1 MGGGLSAYATSAGR
15 GCASRAVRL
24 NRRWSAGAGVRR
36 CGCRRGPGWDE
47 AEAAAGTADGRPL
60 AVRPRRL
67 RQGPQ
72 EAARGVN
79 ALGAQPGLRGPEA
92 GGTGAPASR

>member
-24 NRRWSAGAGVRR
+24 NRRWSAGAGVRVR
-36 CGCRRGPGWDE
+36 ACCRGRVWDE
-47 AEAAAGTADGRPL
+47 AVAADRIADGRLL
-60 AVRPRRL
+60 AVRPRRQ

-72 EAARGVN
+72 EAAQGAS
-79 ALGAQPGLRGPEA
+79 ALGAQPR
-92 GGTGAPASR
+92 PAWV